1 MPTNH
6 TYEVLTLLSAAIA
19 SSGAAAVA
27 SHPTTEALT
36 SAVLW
41 SVLPLIGAT
50 LISEMS
56 FLLGSVDEPRKRV
69 YGRALGA
76 ILFGV
81 AGPRL
86 TIYYRPDI
94 AELIDD
100 PIILIAAGAAFGLV
114 GYAVI
119 ATLINWVM
127 IKAPSKLENRL
138 NNLIYENKTNSSD
151 DPPTSPP
158 HP

>member
-1 MPTNH
+1 MTTNH
-6 TYEVLTLLSAAIA
+6 TYEVLTLLSAALA
-19 SSGAAAVA
+19 ASGAAAVA

-86 TIYYRPDI
+86 TIYYKPDI

>member
-1 MPTNH
+1 MTANH
-6 TYEVLTLLSAAIA
+6 TYEALTFLSAAIA

-41 SVLPLIGAT
+41 SVLPLIGAI

-86 TIYYRPDI
+86 TIYYKPDI

-100 PIILIAAGAAFGLV
+100 PILLIAAGAAFGLV

-151 DPPTSPP
+151 DPPAP

>member
-1 MPTNH
+1 MTANH
-6 TYEVLTLLSAAIA
+6 TYEALTLLSAAIA

-41 SVLPLIGAT
+41 SVLPLIGAI